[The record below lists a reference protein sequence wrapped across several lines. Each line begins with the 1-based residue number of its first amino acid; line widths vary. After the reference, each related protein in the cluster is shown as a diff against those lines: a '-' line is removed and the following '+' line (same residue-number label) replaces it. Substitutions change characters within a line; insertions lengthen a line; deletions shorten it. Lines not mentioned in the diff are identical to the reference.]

1 MKGEAMERKIKRFKT
16 SSCIIVITA
25 IVASISLCLA
35 DIPSSPN
42 SEMMAAFSNSMD
54 TELGD
59 SMKAW
64 FEENDLEID
73 LENSLRTTVLGGEI
87 ILVPLTSTYPHQM
100 TTVKKSYL
108 TSKFLAY
115 IDQTVLGRF
124 LVFLEVM
131 KDQADEIISF
141 KIVFPSGR
149 GIILNVN
156 PLCIYQIDGSQTGVS
171 LQDNDDREN
180 SIMISGTCETIR
192 IIIVVLTAGCLIS
205 LNPIACTIATV
216 METIYQFIC

>member
-1 MKGEAMERKIKRFKT
+1 MT
-16 SSCIIVITA
+16 VITTF
-25 IVASISLCLA
+25 VASISLCFA
-35 DIPSSPN
+35 DILPSTD
-42 SEMMAAFSNSMD
+42 SEMMTAFSNSMD

-87 ILVPLTSTYPHQM
+87 TLVPLTSTDPHQM
-100 TTVKKSYL
+100 ATVKKSHQE
-108 TSKFLAY
+108 SQFLAY
-115 IDQTVLGRF
+115 IDQAVLGRF

-156 PLCIYQIDGSQTGVS
+156 PLCIYQIDDSQTGVS
-171 LQDNDDREN
+171 LQDNDDLEN